1 MPFDVAKIRA
11 DFPVLATQVYDK
23 PLVYLDNAASAQKP
37 LQVTERMQSFST
49 YEYAN
54 VHRGLHYLSN
64 TATNAFEAARGQVA
78 AFLNAAA
85 ISKSFSPAVQPMPL
99 IWWPMAILSRASVK
113 ATKLSCPSW
122 NTIQILCRGISCAN
136 AMAPF

>member
-49 YEYAN
+49 Y
-54 VHRGLHYLSN
+54 
-64 TATNAFEAARGQVA
+64 
-78 AFLNAAA
+78 
-85 ISKSFSPAVQPMPL
+85 
-99 IWWPMAILSRASVK
+99 
-113 ATKLSCPSW
+113 
-122 NTIQILCRGISCAN
+122 
-136 AMAPF
+136 